1 MNLSNKSKELEE
13 AAKSILNREEVISE
27 GYVERIDAADRVAEG
42 LASIKKAWKV
52 WVNGPSSIPG
62 TRSDIKP
69 AQKELKKYLDDWF
82 KANIK

>member
-27 GYVERIDAADRVAEG
+27 GYVKQMDAADRIAEG
-42 LASIKKAWKV
+42 LASIKKAWTV
-52 WVNGPSSIPG
+52 WKNGSIPG